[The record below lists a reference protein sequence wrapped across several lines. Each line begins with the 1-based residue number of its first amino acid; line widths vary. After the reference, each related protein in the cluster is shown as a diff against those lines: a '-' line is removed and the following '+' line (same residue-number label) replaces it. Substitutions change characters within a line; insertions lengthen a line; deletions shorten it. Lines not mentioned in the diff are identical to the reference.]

1 MEDKNV
7 IPTTPP
13 ESTSSKNRGDDANV
27 NKNPLLEP
35 PLLEALSAIISY
47 GAACMQ
53 MYAQPA
59 VAHPQIIDNLKKIM
73 TQAERAVKIV
83 TECRENANQPPR

>member
-1 MEDKNV
+1 
-7 IPTTPP
+7 
-13 ESTSSKNRGDDANV
+13 
-27 NKNPLLEP
+27 
-35 PLLEALSAIISY
+35 
-47 GAACMQ
+47 MQ